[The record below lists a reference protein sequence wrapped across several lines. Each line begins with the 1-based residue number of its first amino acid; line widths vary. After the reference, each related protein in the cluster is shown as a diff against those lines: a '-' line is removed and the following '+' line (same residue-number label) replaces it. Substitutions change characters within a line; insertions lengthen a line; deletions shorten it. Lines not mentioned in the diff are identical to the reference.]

1 MWLIRC
7 AGTKGE
13 IIVKIGGDAYTPTG
27 TGYTGNYPIYSG
39 TNFAIWQK
47 DNQGVVPKKIT
58 VELSATKDV
67 GSRNAVYFTGAFDEA
82 ENWTKAVKG
91 TWTEGNVWKVS
102 VTATEG
108 IGFEWKA
115 LKGSDA
121 EDVVTIKGNSWEW
134 QPDPNNSYPTKSS
147 TTF

>member
-1 MWLIRC
+1 M
-7 AGTKGE
+7 
-13 IIVKIGGDAYTPTG
+13 
-27 TGYTGNYPIYSG
+27 GY
-39 TNFAIWQK
+39 
-47 DNQGVVPKKIT
+47 
-58 VELSATKDV
+58 
-67 GSRNAVYFTGAFDEA
+67 AVYFTGAFDEA

-115 LKGSDA
+115 LKGSDV
-121 EDVVTIKGNSWEW
+121 EDEYVVTIKGNSWEW